1 MIHRTSEPLNHQ
13 SIEPTIH
20 RTSDPSNQRTTEPSN
35 HRTFKPESD
44 VASDI
49 MCRTQYEVTSP
60 VTWYIV
66 HQPIG
71 AARENCLRTHNAE
84 DQASS
89 IFYAHETS
97 AVYFKIYLLVIS
109 LYLTM
114 QQWVVEPIYRHC
126 RAWNTSVNKLTCDW
140 YGPQT
145 LEGFLYYCNPN
156 PPELNY
162 FSAVPIIIKAWNYRN
177 TSLLILWRVFK
188 HIFCWI
194 TDVTHSHRD
203 MSPF

>member
-1 MIHRTSEPLNHQ
+1 MIHRTN
-13 SIEPTIH
+13 
-20 RTSDPSNQRTTEPSN
+20 DPSNQRTTEPSN

-49 MCRTQYEVTSP
+49 MCRTRYEVTSP

-126 RAWNTSVNKLTCDW
+126 RA
-140 YGPQT
+140 
-145 LEGFLYYCNPN
+145 
-156 PPELNY
+156 
-162 FSAVPIIIKAWNYRN
+162 
-177 TSLLILWRVFK
+177 
-188 HIFCWI
+188 
-194 TDVTHSHRD
+194 
-203 MSPF
+203 